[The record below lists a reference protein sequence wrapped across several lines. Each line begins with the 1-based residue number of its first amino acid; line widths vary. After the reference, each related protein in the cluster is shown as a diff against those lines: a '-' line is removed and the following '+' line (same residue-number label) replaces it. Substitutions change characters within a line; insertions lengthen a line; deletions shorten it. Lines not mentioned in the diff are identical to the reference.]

1 MNRRQLRGTLF
12 AADTLIWGVQRGKA
26 PLTGAWGCS
35 PHTLFFSLDED
46 NFARLHIMKRY
57 HRDDADL
64 SRFYAT
70 WIRISGAQEELGKGE
85 TDGWTDVAGVRQRL
99 GRDLLSLDSML
110 ASISQPDGFV
120 SKIAHALETN
130 RSELDELSK

>member
-1 MNRRQLRGTLF
+1 
-12 AADTLIWGVQRGKA
+12 
-26 PLTGAWGCS
+26 
-35 PHTLFFSLDED
+35 
-46 NFARLHIMKRY
+46 MKRY
-57 HRDDADL
+57 HRDDADF

-120 SKIAHALETN
+120 SEIAHALETN